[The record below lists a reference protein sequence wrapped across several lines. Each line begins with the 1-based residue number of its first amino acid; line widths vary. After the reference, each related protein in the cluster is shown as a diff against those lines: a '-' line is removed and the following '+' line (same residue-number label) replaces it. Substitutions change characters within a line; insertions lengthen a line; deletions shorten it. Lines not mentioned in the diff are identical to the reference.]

1 MDPHNN
7 RLLSDITGTLTG
19 PGVAVTVNP
28 DGTTDATS
36 KASSLISQIIGI
48 LTIFAFIWFGFQIIL
63 AGYQFITSSGDPKK
77 AETARKRLT
86 DGIIGVL
93 IVTIALGVTSLIASL
108 LGAGNVFD
116 LNRLFP

>member
-1 MDPHNN
+1 MDPNNN

-19 PGVAVTVNP
+19 L
-28 DGTTDATS
+28 GTTIADSTQATT
-36 KASSLISQIIGI
+36 KASSLISQIIGV

-86 DGIIGVL
+86 DGIIGIL
-93 IVTIALGVTSLIASL
+93 IITIALGMTSLIASL
-108 LGAGNVFD
+108 LGAGNIFN
-116 LNRLFP
+116 LERMFTK